1 MMIVIQPIYEGRH
14 SQMSRRDVRSDMVRG
29 AIDLLATHGVQGTSF
44 ALLIE
49 ATDAP
54 RGSIYHHFPGGK
66 SELIRDAVAS
76 IGASITSLIDGVT
89 LSSPEDVVGTFI
101 AGWRSLLTGGDFDRG
116 CAVAAT
122 SLGAGDDTSLREAA
136 HQVFHSWTHALTGA
150 FVRAG
155 VDRPEAAEYASL
167 CIAVV
172 EGALILGR
180 AARSD
185 EIFDVAQRQLTTLVG
200 TPQTRSPLRAQR
212 STSRPRR

>member
-1 MMIVIQPIYEGRH
+1 
-14 SQMSRRDVRSDMVRG
+14 MVQG

-76 IGASITSLIDGVT
+76 IGATVAALIDGLEVT
-89 LSSPEDVVGTFI
+89 RPEDVVKAI
-101 AGWRSLLTGGDFDRG
+101 VEGWRALFVGGNCDRG

-122 SLGAGDDTSLREAA
+122 SLGAGDDASLRDAALEVFETWTTSLTNAFIRTGVKTSEAA
-136 HQVFHSWTHALTGA
+136 
-150 FVRAG
+150 
-155 VDRPEAAEYASL
+155 DYASL

-172 EGALILGR
+172 EGALIMGR
-180 AARSD
+180 TARKD
-185 EIFDVAQRQLTTLVG
+185 DVFDVALRQLTALVEKSG
-200 TPQTRSPLRAQR
+200 ER
-212 STSRPRR
+212 

>member
-1 MMIVIQPIYEGRH
+1 MAVIHTSYEGRH
-14 SQMSRRDVRSDMVRG
+14 SQMTRRNVRNEMVQG
-29 AIDLLATHGVQGTSF
+29 AIDLLATNGVQGTSF

-76 IGASITSLIDGVT
+76 IGGTVVSVIDGLNVKK
-89 LSSPEDVVGTFI
+89 PEDVVSAFVE
-101 AGWRSLLTGGDFDRG
+101 GWRALFVGGNCDRG

-122 SLGAGDDTSLREAA
+122 SLGAGEDTSLRNAALEVFEA
-136 HQVFHSWTHALTGA
+136 WTSSLTNC

-155 VDRPEAAEYASL
+155 VRKSEAADYASM

-172 EGALILGR
+172 EGALVLGR
-180 AARSD
+180 TARTD
-185 EIFDVAQRQLTTLVG
+185 EIFDVALRQLTALVRK
-200 TPQTRSPLRAQR
+200 PKKS
-212 STSRPRR
+212 

>member
-1 MMIVIQPIYEGRH
+1 MT
-14 SQMSRRDVRSDMVRG
+14 RRNVRSEMVQG
-29 AIDLLATHGVQGTSF
+29 AIGLLATNGVQGTSF

-76 IGASITSLIDGVT
+76 IGATVVSIIDSLDVKK
-89 LSSPEDVVGTFI
+89 PEDVVNAFVE
-101 AGWRSLLTGGDFDRG
+101 GWRALFVGGNCDRG

-122 SLGAGDDTSLREAA
+122 SLGAGEDASLRDAALEVFEA
-136 HQVFHSWTHALTGA
+136 WTASLTNA

-155 VDRPEAAEYASL
+155 VKKSEATDYASL

-180 AARSD
+180 TARKD
-185 EIFDVAQRQLTTLVG
+185 DIFDVASRQLTALVKK
-200 TPQTRSPLRAQR
+200 QR
-212 STSRPRR
+212 